1 MSRALTILVTGAAG
15 RIGRAAV
22 RELVARGHRVRAFD
36 VVAATGT
43 DDVIVGNITDP
54 EAVQKAVQGV
64 DVLIHLAATP
74 DDDDFLEPAAQ

>member
-1 MSRALTILVTGAAG
+1 MSRAWSILVTGAAG

-36 VVAATGT
+36 VVAASGT

-54 EAVQKAVQGV
+54 DAVAQGGAGNRRA
-64 DVLIHLAATP
+64 DSPRRDAR
-74 DDDDFLEPAAQ
+74 